1 MFVLYFPLIVFGIL
15 PFVFYMDNRNW
26 EFAWSSNMNPGKRVE
41 SRTGSELWRCT
52 CTTFKP
58 RHAANVFVF
67 LALTVEFAIAL
78 YSDGH
83 IFNWLLFVYF
93 CGFDFSNM
101 CLQTKSIL
109 NSVVL
114 AFASRATGMT
124 ILHCNWSLSPLINL
138 IRFVVGLLLLVVIC
152 DGKIISCC
160 YCWDVKSQMA
170 WQSYIAFGH
179 FHL

>member
-1 MFVLYFPLIVFGIL
+1 MII
-15 PFVFYMDNRNW
+15 
-26 EFAWSSNMNPGKRVE
+26 EHE
-41 SRTGSELWRCT
+41 
-52 CTTFKP
+52 P
-58 RHAANVFVF
+58 RKEGGDQDRQWAVTLHLHHVQATPRS
-67 LALTVEFAIAL
+67 LMSL
-78 YSDGH
+78 YS
-83 IFNWLLFVYF
+83 WLLLLSLQLLCILMDLYSIVCCLYI
-93 CGFDFSNM
+93 CCRFDFSNM
-101 CLQTKSIL
+101 CLRTKSIL
-109 NSVVL
+109 NSLVL
-114 AFASRATGMT
+114 AFTSRATGMT